1 MSPDRSH
8 CEGCFRT
15 LDDIRAWSQAGNSE
29 RRRIWTEALCRAG
42 IDLRPHFVDN
52 ILRNQLAIQNPD
64 SCQPE
69 QHITAFPAIR
79 DYAELLPLTI

>member
-15 LDDIRAWSQAGNSE
+15 LDDIRAWSQAGKSE

-42 IDLRPHFVDN
+42 IALPPG
-52 ILRNQLAIQNPD
+52 LA
-64 SCQPE
+64 
-69 QHITAFPAIR
+69 
-79 DYAELLPLTI
+79 